1 MDIQLKRGVLDV
13 CVLSAIRERD
23 SYGYQIIKDLSPCVR
38 LSESTLYTILKRLEA
53 AGLLTVR
60 SAEHNGRLWTSGR
73 SLWRSTASFPER
85 RRLRTNREEFFAS
98 LRQRLDRQRP
108 AQRPQ
113 RRDAHGRDD
122 HRRSESARRRRR
134 GGAQRAH
141 HDRRHPARARR
152 RRLARNRRDHRRR
165 YRHALLG
172 EALCRP
178 YRHRRRLRPRNRLR
192 RRLRDRDL
200 DRGRS
205 YRARV
210 KKPRTPIR
218 ASAVLRLK
226 KQRKAEKFARNAM
239 VFPEKIW

>member
-1 MDIQLKRGVLDV
+1 MDTQLKRGVLDV

-23 SYGYQIIKDLSPCVR
+23 SYGDQIIKDLSPCVR

-73 SLWRSTASFPER
+73 SLWRSTALFPER
-85 RRLRTNREEFFAS
+85 RRLRMNREEFFAS
-98 LRQRLDRQRP
+98 LRQRGAHRQHGGHP
-108 AQRPQ
+108 L
-113 RRDAHGRDD
+113 RRL
-122 HRRSESARRRRR
+122 RR
-134 GGAQRAH
+134 GSDARPEL
-141 HDRRHPARARR
+141 DRRHPARARR

-178 YRHRRRLRPRNRLR
+178 YRHRRRLRPRDRLR

-210 KKPRTPIR
+210 KKPRTPVR

-239 VFPEKIW
+239 VFLEKIW

>member
-1 MDIQLKRGVLDV
+1 MDTQLKRGVLDV

-23 SYGYQIIKDLSPCVR
+23 SYGYQIIKDLSPCLR

-60 SAEHNGRLWTSGR
+60 SAEHNGRLRTSGR

-122 HRRSESARRRRR
+122 RRRSESARRRRR
-134 GGAQRAH
+134 GALSAH
-141 HDRRHPARARR
+141 TTTGDIRLERVDAAPLAIAATTGDVTDTLCSEKRFAVHTGTGDVSVPATASGGVCEIETSTGDVHIE
-152 RRLARNRRDHRRR
+152 LA
-165 YRHALLG
+165 
-172 EALCRP
+172 
-178 YRHRRRLRPRNRLR
+178 
-192 RRLRDRDL
+192 
-200 DRGRS
+200 
-205 YRARV
+205 
-210 KKPRTPIR
+210 
-218 ASAVLRLK
+218 
-226 KQRKAEKFARNAM
+226 
-239 VFPEKIW
+239 